1 MLMSVIQPMVE
12 TIKNVLRFLIECQ
25 QSDFK
30 DLTPVAV
37 LLKVSC
43 FLCGAGRHD
52 THCNDI
58 RNNDSKLDDA
68 QHNNTQQKDIDQ
80 HNYTKHA

>member
-37 LLKVSC
+37 LLKVSG
-43 FLCGAGRHD
+43 LCGAGRHG

-58 RNNDSKLDDA
+58 RNNDTKIGDA
-68 QHNNTQQKDIDQ
+68 QHNNTQPKDTEQ